1 MAEDDDM
8 VADRMAEK
16 LRAWETDI
24 RNLKARADEA
34 GGEARQ
40 ELEKE
45 IEELEA
51 QRDKA
56 KAILARARE
65 SSGEASDELR
75 AGFEEAR
82 EAISQAWD
90 RAKARF

>member
-1 MAEDDDM
+1 MAEEDDM

-34 GGEARQ
+34 GGEAKR
-40 ELEKE
+40 ELQKE
-45 IEELEA
+45 IEELET

-56 KAILARARE
+56 KAILAKARE
-65 SSGEASDELR
+65 SSGEASEELKT
-75 AGFEEAR
+75 GFEEAGQ
-82 EAISQAWD
+82 AISQAWD